1 MSVRISVTQ
10 LPKIDRIG
18 LYPLENSSVQ
28 FTYRNPTNA
37 IHLFEYNGRIVVDSR
52 EIEIQVGDITCIQHG
67 SVYGIESPHLGKH
80 WCVHYYDEPE
90 ESDPALLLPQ
100 HLRLGISAVLFREQ
114 FQLISS
120 LHNGSYFKADTAPTN
135 LEARFRL
142 KAMLLG
148 LINRNELLASAKRGA
163 VNMDWD
169 DLLHW
174 IDQHLGAP
182 INLETVA
189 KMANLAP
196 STFSRKFKETH
207 GAPFQKFVSHQR
219 IDKAKRLLENT
230 TMTIFETGAAVG
242 IADPQYYNKQF
253 RSVVGM
259 SPTKYR
265 ELFRERMAV
274 TDQQIAT
281 KDGQWLN
288 RPKRGKKP
296 R

>member
-1 MSVRISVTQ
+1 MSARISATH

-18 LYPLENSSVQ
+18 LYPLEISSAE

-37 IHLFEYNGRIVVDSR
+37 IHLFEYNGRIMVDSM
-52 EIEIQVGDITCIQHG
+52 EINVQVGDITCIQHG
-67 SVYGIESPHLGKH
+67 SVYGIESPEPGKH
-80 WCVHYYDEPE
+80 WCVHYYD
-90 ESDPALLLPQ
+90 DPAESGPALQLPGHQ
-100 HLRLGISAVLFREQ
+100 RLGVSAVLFREQ
-114 FQLISS
+114 FQLISA
-120 LHNGSYFKADTAPTN
+120 LHNNSIFKADTDPCN

-148 LINRNELLASAKRGA
+148 LINRSEQFANAKRGA
-163 VNMDWD
+163 SNPNWD
-169 DLLHW
+169 DLLYW

-189 KMANLAP
+189 KLANISP
-196 STFSRKFKETH
+196 STFSRKFKEKH
-207 GAPFQKFVSHQR
+207 GTPFQKFVAHQR

-230 TMTIFETGAAVG
+230 TMTIFETGVAVG

-253 RSVVGM
+253 HSVVGM

-281 KDGQWLN
+281 KDGQWLK
-288 RPKRGKKP
+288 RPKRGKKT

>member
-1 MSVRISVTQ
+1 
-10 LPKIDRIG
+10 

-80 WCVHYYDEPE
+80 WCVHYYDEPAA
-90 ESDPALLLPQ
+90 SDPALLLPQ

-120 LHNGSYFKADTAPTN
+120 LHNGSYFNADTAPTN

-148 LINRNELLASAKRGA
+148 LINRNEQFASAKRGPITP
-163 VNMDWD
+163 NWG

-174 IDQHLGAP
+174 IDQHLAAR
-182 INLETVA
+182 IDLETVA
-189 KMANLAP
+189 KLANIAP
-196 STFSRKFKETH
+196 TTFSRKFKERH
-207 GAPFQKFVSHQR
+207 GTTLQKFLSHQR

-253 RSVVGM
+253 RGVVGM

-265 ELFRERMAV
+265 KLFQERIAV
-274 TDQQIAT
+274 NDQNLAT
-281 KDGQWLN
+281 KDGKWLGRN
-288 RPKRGKKP
+288 KKTQ
-296 R
+296 

>member
-1 MSVRISVTQ
+1 MSARISATH

-18 LYPLENSSVQ
+18 LYPLENPTVE

-37 IHLFEYNGRIVVDSR
+37 IHLFEYNGRIVVDSS
-52 EIEIQVGDITCIQHG
+52 EIYIQVGDITCIQHG
-67 SVYGIESPHLGKH
+67 SVYGIESPHPGKH
-80 WCVHYYDEPE
+80 WCVHYHDEPSE
-90 ESDPALLLPQ
+90 VGAALQLPA
-100 HLRLGISAVLFREQ
+100 HLRLGASAVLFREQ

-120 LHNGSYFKADTAPTN
+120 LHNGSVLKVDTAPSN

-148 LINRNELLASAKRGA
+148 LINRNDQFANAKRGA
-163 VNMDWD
+163 TNLNWD
-169 DLLHW
+169 DLLLW
-174 IDQHLGAP
+174 IDQHLGGP
-182 INLETVA
+182 INLESIA
-189 KMANLAP
+189 KLANLSPA
-196 STFSRKFKETH
+196 TFSRKFKKTH
-207 GAPFQKFVSHQR
+207 GAHFQKYVTHHR

-230 TMTIFETGAAVG
+230 AMTIFETGAAVG

-253 RSVVGM
+253 RNVVGM

-265 ELFRERMAV
+265 EMFRERMAV
-274 TDQQIAT
+274 NDQQIAT

>member
-1 MSVRISVTQ
+1 MSTRISATQ

-18 LYPLENSSVQ
+18 LYPLENPSVE

-37 IHLFEYNGRIVVDSR
+37 IHLFEYNARIVVDSW
-52 EIEIQVGDITCIQHG
+52 EMEIQVGDITCIQHG
-67 SVYGIESPHLGKH
+67 SVYGVESPRPGKH
-80 WCVHYYDEPE
+80 WCVHYYDEPT
-90 ESDPALLLPQ
+90 ESGPGLQLPQ
-100 HLRLGISAVLFREQ
+100 HLRLGASAVLFREQ

-120 LHNGSYFKADTAPTN
+120 LHNSSCFKADTAPSN

-148 LINRNELLASAKRGA
+148 LINRNEQFANAKRGA
-163 VNMDWD
+163 TNLNWD
-169 DLLHW
+169 VLLHW
-174 IDQHLGAP
+174 IDQHLGSP
-182 INLETVA
+182 INLNAVA
-189 KMANLAP
+189 KMANISPA
-196 STFSRKFKETH
+196 TFSRKFKETH
-207 GAPFQKFVSHQR
+207 GAHFQKYVTHHR

-253 RSVVGM
+253 RNVVGM

-265 ELFRERMAV
+265 EMFRERMAMN
-274 TDQQIAT
+274 DQQIAT

-288 RPKRGKKP
+288 RS
-296 R
+296 